1 MLRAYDNRRRISAS
15 TPLARRLPRVR
26 PLPRDEPPVP
36 AQERIGG
43 NDRGDLAQPPTA
55 QAVRPAAQ
63 DTILLN
69 EIAGYFSLPAVQPP
83 GEEGEQQLERRGVNH
98 GGNLYHGP
106 GSHVPFRPSIQPWD
120 ITGTRRDLQWSHLA
134 DTNRKPWPDQARAKA
149 SAVYEYRAPRGS
161 ATMSMAPES
170 DSTTT

>member
-15 TPLARRLPRVR
+15 TPRWLDACL
-26 PLPRDEPPVP
+26 EY
-36 AQERIGG
+36 
-43 NDRGDLAQPPTA
+43 
-55 QAVRPAAQ
+55 QAVRPPGQPAPVVIGQLQASAAQLAAQ

-69 EIAGYFSLPAVQPP
+69 EIAEHFSLPAVQPP